1 MSAHK
6 NPAKILVIEDNPADV
21 VLLRLALD
29 QHGEEYELEVLRDGA
44 EAIQYVH
51 DQRTKAADSEP
62 CVIVM
67 DMHLPKHDGPAVLHA
82 IRHEPSLAH
91 VHVVALTSVAAP
103 KDETEVRRLG
113 VRLYTSKP
121 MDLDD
126 WIQLARDIL
135 TICREPSLVNAA

>member
-1 MSAHK
+1 MSAST

-44 EAIQYVH
+44 EAIQFVH
-51 DQRTKAADSEP
+51 NQRTKAADSEP

-91 VHVVALTSVAAP
+91 VHVVALSSLAAP

-135 TICREPSLVNAA
+135 TICREPSLENAA